1 MVKSIGLAA
10 SHALAGEIA
19 LSNISDNAVCK
30 IVFTVV
36 ICIVS
41 VLLSLQ
47 RHFGKLTPMSIISVT
62 CITVASFITIIG
74 TGVQS
79 PSVLVK
85 NNVPIEW
92 KVINYDATLSDV
104 IGAMTNICFTFGTN
118 MAVLTFCSEMKAPK
132 DFRKSF
138 VIVQG
143 LQLFLYSLV
152 GSLVYVFGGS
162 TLLRRL

>member
-1 MVKSIGLAA
+1 
-10 SHALAGEIA
+10 
-19 LSNISDNAVCK
+19 
-30 IVFTVV
+30 
-36 ICIVS
+36 
-41 VLLSLQ
+41 
-47 RHFGKLTPMSIISVT
+47 MSIISVT

-152 GSLVYVFGGS
+152 GSLVYVFGGQYTTS
-162 TLLRRL
+162 PALTMTTRPLAIAAYSFALVTIIISGVVA

>member
-1 MVKSIGLAA
+1 
-10 SHALAGEIA
+10 
-19 LSNISDNAVCK
+19 
-30 IVFTVV
+30 
-36 ICIVS
+36 
-41 VLLSLQ
+41 
-47 RHFGKLTPMSIISVT
+47 MSIISVT

-152 GSLVYVFGGS
+152 GSLVYVFGGQYTTS
-162 TLLRRL
+162 PALTMTTRPLAITAYSFALVTIIISGVVA

>member
-1 MVKSIGLAA
+1 
-10 SHALAGEIA
+10 
-19 LSNISDNAVCK
+19 
-30 IVFTVV
+30 
-36 ICIVS
+36 
-41 VLLSLQ
+41 
-47 RHFGKLTPMSIISVT
+47 MSIISVT

-85 NNVPIEW
+85 NNVPVEW

-152 GSLVYVFGGS
+152 GSLVYVFGGQYTTS
-162 TLLRRL
+162 PALTMTTRPLAIAAYSFALVTIIISGVVA